1 VHYEFPPSDGPLDEW
16 FAPLEAVARLIEGNP
31 RFPFFDLG
39 DFMVMERL
47 VRPPRPTIVLYKHYF
62 TRRYLN
68 LDEWGTAYRYIAP
81 PVDSDR
87 SGRYVR
93 HRDLASAIHQLQ
105 LLELPWMKPG
115 LEARQHE
122 GHCEDPWPAQP
133 DGEHLGD
140 VGGELGGHLRLV

>member
-31 RFPFFDLG
+31 RFRFFDLG

-81 PVDSDR
+81 PPDSDR

-93 HRDLASAIHQLQ
+93 HRDLASAIAGLQ
-105 LLELPWMKPG
+105 LWELPWMKPG
-115 LEARQHE
+115 LEVCQRGVDWQ
-122 GHCEDPWPAQP
+122 DPWLARP
-133 DGEHLGD
+133 DSEHLGD
-140 VGGELGGHLRLV
+140 LEGELGGHLRLV